1 MDRIRNISAWK
12 GIGLVNV
19 KIVGNHKELEDAY
32 SVRKTVFVEEQAVPL
47 EEEIDAFENE
57 AEHFIMYHDGSPV
70 GAGRFRFV
78 DGYGKVERICV
89 LKEARKTG
97 AGKAIMNTIENYA
110 REKDIHKLKLNAQT
124 HAIPFYAGLGYE
136 VVSEE
141 FMDAGIPHKT
151 MVKKI

>member
-1 MDRIRNISAWK
+1 MT
-12 GIGLVNV
+12 V
-19 KIVGNHKELEDAY
+19 KIVENQKELEDAY
-32 SVRKTVFVEEQAVPL
+32 FFRKTVFVEEQAVPL
-47 EEEIDAFENE
+47 EEEIDAYEND
-57 AEHFIMYHDGSPV
+57 AKHFIMYHEGSPV

-124 HAIPFYAGLGYE
+124 QAIPFYSGLGYE
-136 VVSEE
+136 IVSEE

-151 MVKKI
+151 MVKKL

>member
-1 MDRIRNISAWK
+1 
-12 GIGLVNV
+12 VTV
-19 KIVGNHKELEDAY
+19 KIVENQKEREDAY

-47 EEEIDAFENE
+47 EEEIDAYEDD
-57 AEHFIMYHDGSPV
+57 AEHFIMYDEDSPIA
-70 GAGRFRFV
+70 AGRFRFV

-89 LKEARKTG
+89 LKVARKTG
-97 AGKAIMNTIENYA
+97 AGKAMMNAIESYA
-110 REKDIHKLKLNAQT
+110 LKKDIHKLKLNAQT

-151 MVKKI
+151 MLKEI

>member
-1 MDRIRNISAWK
+1 VK
-12 GIGLVNV
+12 V
-19 KIVGNHKELEDAY
+19 KIVETQQELEDAY

-47 EEEIDAFENE
+47 EEEIDEFEKE
-57 AEHFIMYHDGSPV
+57 AKHFVMYLEGAPV

-97 AGKAIMNTIENYA
+97 AGKAIMNTIEDYA
-110 REKDIHKLKLNAQT
+110 RGKEIHKLKLNAQT

-136 VVSEE
+136 IVSEE